1 MQILEKSIEYSVN
14 NQNEVS
20 FPNGCN
26 CQSRSTGGSLR
37 EVLEDQLKF
46 QKRLNNITN
55 KIHAAKDTSDILLNL
70 QGEILGLFD
79 ADRITIYMVDGIK
92 RQIVSKFKT
101 GNEVSEIRVPIG
113 NDSIAGYCAASG
125 RMVSIANAYDDT
137 ELKKLNPSLSFDK
150 SWDEKTGYKTNQV
163 LVAPVSYNKYLL
175 GVIQLINKKSGKQF
189 TQEDQTSVQEIAKV
203 LGIAFFNNQ
212 KATQKR
218 RPTKFD
224 YLIAN
229 NIITEKDLEQA
240 ISTSR
245 KIKKPVESI
254 LVSELQVTRDDIGK
268 SLAAYYKTRFIPFDE
283 KMVIPGDT
291 LKGLRAS
298 FLKNNI
304 FVPVSQSGNRV
315 VIAMENPD
323 YLPARDT
330 IRRLIPGKEFE
341 YCVAL
346 KEDIFK
352 MIDLFFDVKRSNL
365 MEDSA
370 GSIED
375 ILGQLEPSEEEGAE
389 DAERMS
395 EEDSAIVQLVNKM
408 IMDAYSRNARTFTSS
423 RVRGRTMRT
432 SGSGS
437 TARASC
443 TRRSLTLQEAM
454 VSRLKIM
461 SDLDISERR
470 LPQDGKIKFKK
481 YAPLDIEL
489 SVATI
494 PTAGGNEDVVL
505 RLLPAGE
512 PFPLEKMGLSE
523 RNYLVLTEI
532 IQKPYGIV
540 LVVGPTGSGKTTTLH
555 AALHFI
561 NKPETKIWTAEDPV
575 EITQGGL
582 RQVQVQPKIGF
593 DFATAMRAFLRAD
606 PDVIMVGEMRDHET
620 VSTGI
625 EASLTGHLVF
635 STLHTNSAPETIT
648 RLLDM
653 GMDPF
658 NFADALLGVLAQAA
672 GENALQRVVEGSLS
686 PNREEYDVLVSS
698 YAGDFGALGLQ
709 IRLRPRPLQAQRVP
723 EVYEHGLQ
731 RKDRNSR
738 DYCGHR
744 RSEILDPG
752 ESQDGRDQGTGAQ
765 GRHDHADAGWGP
777 ENPRRHDRSHTGQE
791 SVHQVSRPGHGTRH
805 TGLRQEAKRQKH
817 KKLGC

>member
-1 MQILEKSIEYSVN
+1 MAAIVTPDQQAVPSEKILEE
-14 NQNEVS
+14 
-20 FPNGCN
+20 
-26 CQSRSTGGSLR
+26 
-37 EVLEDQLKF
+37 QLKF

-55 KIHAAKDTSDILLNL
+55 KIHAAKDTNDILLNL
-70 QGEILGLFD
+70 QGEILSLFD

-101 GNEVSEIRVPIG
+101 GNEVSEIRVSIG

-125 RMVSIANAYDDT
+125 KMVGISNAYDDT
-137 ELKKLNPSLSFDK
+137 ELKRLSPSLSFDK

-175 GVIQLINKKSGKQF
+175 GVIQLINKRNGKQF
-189 TQEDQTSVQEIAKV
+189 TLEDQSSVQEIAKV

-229 NIITEKDLEQA
+229 NVITERDLEHA

-245 KIKKPVESI
+245 KIRKPVESI
-254 LVSELQVTRDDIGK
+254 LVSDLQVTREDIGK
-268 SLAAYYKTRFIPFDE
+268 SLAAYYKTRFIPYDE

-304 FVPVSQSGNRV
+304 FVPVSQAGNRV

-346 KEDIFK
+346 KEDIFR
-352 MIDLFFDVKRSNL
+352 MIDLFFDVKRSCL
-365 MEDSA
+365 MEDA

-389 DAERMS
+389 DAEKVS

-408 IMDAYSRNARTFTSS
+408 IIDAYNRNASDIHIEPRHGKNHAHIRI
-423 RVRGRTMRT
+423 RVDGACQLYQTVPYT
-432 SGSGS
+432 YK
-437 TARASC
+437 RAI
-443 TRRSLTLQEAM
+443 
-454 VSRLKIM
+454 VSRIKIM
-461 SDLDISERR
+461 SDLDIAERR

-489 SVATI
+489 RIATI
-494 PTAGGNEDVVL
+494 PTAGGNEDVVM
-505 RLLPAGE
+505 RLLATGE
-512 PFPLEKMGLSE
+512 PMPLEKMAMSE
-523 RNYLVLTEI
+523 RNYKVFTEMI
-532 IQKPYGIV
+532 LKPYGIV

-555 AALHFI
+555 AALRFI

-575 EITQGGL
+575 EITQEGL

-658 NFADALLGVLAQAA
+658 NFADALLGVLAQRLVRTLCKDCKEAYHP
-672 GENALQRVVEGSLS
+672 S
-686 PNREEYDVLVSS
+686 REDFDVLVRS
-698 YAGDFGALGLQ
+698 YAGDFDALGFKYDPDLVLYRPKGCPKCMNTGYRGRTAIHEIIVGTDALKSLIQ
-709 IRLRPRPLQAQRVP
+709 GRAKMEEIREQAI
-723 EVYEHGLQ
+723 
-731 RKDRNSR
+731 KD
-738 DYCGHR
+738 GMTT
-744 RSEILDPG
+744 LM
-752 ESQDGRDQGTGAQ
+752 QDGIRKTLVGITDLM
-765 GRHDHADAGWGP
+765 
-777 ENPRRHDRSHTGQE
+777 
-791 SVHQVSRPGHGTRH
+791 QVR
-805 TGLRQEAKRQKH
+805 KVCIK
-817 KKLGC
+817 

>member
-1 MQILEKSIEYSVN
+1 MAANVTPEQQAVPTEKILEE
-14 NQNEVS
+14 
-20 FPNGCN
+20 
-26 CQSRSTGGSLR
+26 
-37 EVLEDQLKF
+37 QLKF

-55 KIHAAKDTSDILLNL
+55 KIHAAKDTNDILLNL
-70 QGEILGLFD
+70 QGEILSLFD

-113 NDSIAGYCAASG
+113 NDSIAGYCAALG
-125 RMVSIANAYDDT
+125 KMANITNAYDES
-137 ELKKLNPSLSFDK
+137 ELKKLSPSLVFDK

-175 GVIQLINKKSGKQF
+175 GVIQFINKKSGKQF
-189 TQEDQTSVQEIAKV
+189 THEDQTSVQEIAKV

-229 NIITEKDLEQA
+229 NIITEKDMEQA

-245 KIKKPVESI
+245 KIKKSVESI
-254 LVSELQVTRDDIGK
+254 LVSNLQVSREDIGK
-268 SLAAYYKTRFIPFDE
+268 SLAAYYKTRFVPYDE
-283 KMVIPGDT
+283 KMVIPGDV
-291 LKGLRAS
+291 LKGLRPS
-298 FLKNNI
+298 FLKNNV
-304 FVPVSQSGNRV
+304 FVPVSQTGNRV

-365 MEDSA
+365 MEDT
-370 GSIED
+370 GSIEE
-375 ILGQLEPSEEEGAE
+375 ILGQLELSEEEGSE
-389 DAERMS
+389 DAEKVS

-408 IMDAYSRNARTFTSS
+408 IIDAYSRNASDIHIEPRHGKKNAH
-423 RVRGRTMRT
+423 VRIRIDGACQLYQTVPYT
-432 SGSGS
+432 YK
-437 TARASC
+437 RAI
-443 TRRSLTLQEAM
+443 
-454 VSRLKIM
+454 VSRIKIM
-461 SDLDISERR
+461 ADLDIAERR
-470 LPQDGKIKFKK
+470 LPQDGKIKFRK

-489 SVATI
+489 RVATI
-494 PTAGGNEDVVL
+494 PTAGGNEDVVM
-505 RLLPAGE
+505 RLLAAGE
-512 PFPLEKMGLSE
+512 PMPLEKMAMSE
-523 RNYLVLTEI
+523 RNYRVFTEM

-575 EITQGGL
+575 EITQEGL

-593 DFATAMRAFLRAD
+593 DFATAMRSFLRAD

-658 NFADALLGVLAQAA
+658 NFADALLGVLAQRLVRTLCKDCKEAY
-672 GENALQRVVEGSLS
+672 N
-686 PNREEYDVLVSS
+686 PPREEYDALVRS
-698 YAGDFGALGLQ
+698 YAGDFDALGFQYNSDLVLYKPKGCAKCGNTGYKGRTGIHEIIVGTDPLKSLIQ
-709 IRLRPRPLQAQRVP
+709 GRAKMEEIRAQAM
-723 EVYEHGLQ
+723 
-731 RKDRNSR
+731 KD
-738 DYCGHR
+738 GMTT
-744 RSEILDPG
+744 LM
-752 ESQDGRDQGTGAQ
+752 QDGIRKTFVGITDLM
-765 GRHDHADAGWGP
+765 
-777 ENPRRHDRSHTGQE
+777 
-791 SVHQVSRPGHGTRH
+791 QVR
-805 TGLRQEAKRQKH
+805 KVCIK
-817 KKLGC
+817 